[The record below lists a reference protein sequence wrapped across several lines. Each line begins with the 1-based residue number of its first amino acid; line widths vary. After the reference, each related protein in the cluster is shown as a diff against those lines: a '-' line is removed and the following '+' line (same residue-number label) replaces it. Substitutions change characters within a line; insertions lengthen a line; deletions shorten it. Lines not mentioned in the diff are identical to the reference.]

1 MKESNWRDKGII
13 SLACGI
19 GFSLIVSIIPTY
31 NIIALFHHH
40 LTNVWLGYLLSAVAV
55 ITFEFGAVTAKVM
68 TIWMPSW
75 KRELQVFMVGVLIM
89 TFVANAIA
97 GWDSLMNAKLTPGSV
112 YWYIQT
118 TWWAWLATI
127 AYAAIFPVFQGIFST
142 GFVRRWNELGVGK
155 SELEQARNEMERL
168 RNDLERLGLALDE
181 ALRLKNLA
189 EEKRNEALQLY
200 NQQLDAFQ
208 LGGRT
213 FSFQQFADLL
223 SRELGIS
230 VPKTNL
236 HRMITKVGE

>member
-13 SLACGI
+13 ALACGI

-31 NIIALFHHH
+31 YIIALFHHS
-40 LTNVWLGYLLSAVAV
+40 TNLWLGYVLSTVAV

-68 TIWMPSW
+68 TIWMPGW
-75 KRELQVFMVGVLIM
+75 KRELQWFMICVLVM

-97 GWDSLMNAKLTPGSV
+97 GWDALMNAKLTPGSV

-127 AYAAIFPVFQGIFST
+127 AYAAIFPVFQGIFSS

-189 EEKRNEALQLY
+189 EQKRNEALQLY
-200 NQQLDAFQ
+200 NQQLDTFQ

-213 FSFQQFADLL
+213 FSLQQFADLL
-223 SRELGIS
+223 SRELGMSIA
-230 VPKTNL
+230 KTNL